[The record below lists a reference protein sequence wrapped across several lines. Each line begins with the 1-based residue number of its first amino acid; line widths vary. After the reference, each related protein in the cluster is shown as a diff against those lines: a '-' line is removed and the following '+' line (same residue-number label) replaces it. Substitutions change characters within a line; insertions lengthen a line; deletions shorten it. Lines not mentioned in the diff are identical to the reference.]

1 MLLQM
6 HWLIHHPQ
14 SYGFAPVTRPWRWG
28 SVLLLGLLLLTA
40 CGDSEP
46 EAGTVGH
53 GSGADHDAEMA
64 RDAEA
69 ALQQSL
75 AEASGKPPVIELEEV
90 IRRTQIDSAT
100 AAQLTPR
107 VAALNAA
114 LVRLVDLH
122 RAHDSAQVVDAK
134 HQIDAQAY
142 AIHLEADTYEND
154 IHGILTEDQ
163 HRRFHEYLEERAAA
177 VGLPLDDSHG
187 APGVGTMGG
196 IPSVGHPDGAAHG
209 DTMRPPID
217 TAHAH
222 RDDRTGSQ

>member
-1 MLLQM
+1 M
-6 HWLIHHPQ
+6 
-14 SYGFAPVTRPWRWG
+14 TRPWRRR
-28 SVLLLGLLLLTA
+28 SVLLLGLLLLGA

-46 EAGTVGH
+46 EAGTAGH

-69 ALQQSL
+69 VLQQSL
-75 AEASGKPPVIELEEV
+75 AEAAGKPPVIELEEV
-90 IRRTQIDSAT
+90 IRRTQVDAAT

-122 RAHDSAQVVDAK
+122 RAHDSAQVLDAK
-134 HQIDAQAY
+134 RRIDAQAY
-142 AIHLEADTYEND
+142 TIHLEADTYEND

-187 APGVGTMGG
+187 APGMGTMGG
-196 IPSVGHPDGAAHG
+196 LQSVGHPDGSAHG
-209 DTMRPPID
+209 DTIQMPAD
-217 TAHAH
+217 TAPVHH
-222 RDDRTGSQ
+222 DDRAGPR